1 MKVVSR
7 SVVFVLLVFSL
18 ALSACASSAASA
30 PQEAPTEG
38 SAEEASSEQV
48 VTGELTVACGAQED
62 WCQAMTQGFEAATG
76 IKTNYVRLSSG
87 EALARFIASKEN
99 PEFDVWHGGPADG
112 YIAAKN
118 EGLLEPYI
126 SPSAALVPDELKDAD
141 GSWTGVYI
149 GALGFCSNA
158 DVLNDLGVEVPT
170 SWEDLLNPALKE
182 QVAMAHPA
190 TSGTAYTAFW
200 TLATLNGGDQEKAFE
215 YFSDLHNN
223 ILQYTK
229 SGSAP
234 GQMAGRGEVAVAVI
248 FSHDCVKFNEEGMT
262 SLVVSFPEE
271 GTGYEIGG
279 VAVLKGVKNLPA
291 AQMYVDFVLSK
302 EGQEIGPTV
311 KSYQLPTNPE
321 ATVSEKVVKLSEVKL
336 VSYDFIAAAAA
347 KSDLTTRFDAEIAP
361 APKE

>member
-1 MKVVSR
+1 MKVVSK
-7 SVVFVLLVFSL
+7 SVFFILLTLSL
-18 ALSACASSAASA
+18 ILTACESSTTAVTPESPA
-30 PQEAPTEG
+30 EVEG
-38 SAEEASSEQV
+38 ESEQV

-62 WCQAMTQGFEAATG
+62 WCQAMTQSFEAETG

-87 EALARFIASKEN
+87 EALARFIASKDN

-118 EGLLEPYI
+118 EGLLEPYV
-126 SPSAALVPDELKDAD
+126 SPTAALVPDQLKDAD
-141 GSWTGVYI
+141 GYWTGVYI
-149 GALGFCSNA
+149 GALGFCSNTV
-158 DVLNDLGVEVPT
+158 VLDELGVEVPT
-170 SWEDLLNPALKE
+170 SWEDLLDPALKG

-200 TLATLNGGDQEKAFE
+200 TLTTLNGGDQEKAFD
-215 YFSDLHNN
+215 YFAELHNN

-229 SGSAP
+229 AGSAP
-234 GQMAGRGEVAVAVI
+234 GQMAGRGEIAVAVI

-279 VAVLKGVKNLPA
+279 VAILKGVKNLPA

-321 ATVSEKVVKLSEVKL
+321 ATVSDKVVKLSEVNL
-336 VSYDFIAAAAA
+336 VDYDFIAAADA
-347 KSDLTTRFDAEIAP
+347 KSALTTRFDEEIAP